1 MEDFVYFNNLY
12 DLYNCLLKKKKK
24 MYFEDYYFNNLSLS
38 EMAESYKVS
47 RNAIFKQLHIV
58 TDKLKEYEN
67 KMGLFKKKN
76 QLLKIIEKIKD
87 ENIKKEIEE
96 LI

>member
-1 MEDFVYFNNLY
+1 
-12 DLYNCLLKKKKK
+12 

-87 ENIKKEIEE
+87 ENIKGEIEE

>member
-1 MEDFVYFNNLY
+1 
-12 DLYNCLLKKKKK
+12 
-24 MYFEDYYFNNLSLS
+24 
-38 EMAESYKVS
+38 MAESYKVS

-87 ENIKKEIEE
+87 ENIKGEIEE